1 MKVAPEKGVYEVVWP
16 RADRVVEGI
25 PYAQRL
31 DTLEGKTICELSNGL
46 YRVDEIFPMM
56 EQELAN
62 RYPGI
67 KFVRHDVFGLAHH
80 EEMKVRETLPSML
93 KRSKCDAVVS
103 GIGC

>member
-1 MKVAPEKGVYEVVWP
+1 MKVAPGKGLYEVVWP
-16 RADRVVEGI
+16 RGRMVVDGI
-25 PYAQRL
+25 SYAQRVN
-31 DTLEGKTICELSNGL
+31 TMKGKTICELSNGL

-80 EEMKVRETLPSML
+80 EEMKVKETLPSML
-93 KRSKCDAVVS
+93 KQSKCDAVVS